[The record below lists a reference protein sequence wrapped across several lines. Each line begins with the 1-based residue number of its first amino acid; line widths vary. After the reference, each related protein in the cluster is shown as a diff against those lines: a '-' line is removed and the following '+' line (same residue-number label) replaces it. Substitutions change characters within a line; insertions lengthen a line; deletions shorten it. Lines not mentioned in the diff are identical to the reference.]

1 MVDAAILCAAAI
13 KSTHMRCT
21 HPLNPLW
28 LARLQE
34 RANQAPVRD
43 RVPFYVGPLRV
54 GSIEPDFLGQDL
66 LAATSSLHVILH
78 RETRHGGVCW
88 RLIGQPTE
96 AMAVLANALRASGL
110 AGVWRNE
117 QLGVV
122 DLHGQQV
129 GSIERAAVRPLGITT
144 HAAHLVGD
152 APDGR
157 IWVQQ
162 RALDKA
168 NDPGL
173 WDTLTGGMVSSVDT
187 TETALKRETW
197 EEAGLD
203 LAELECVAHR
213 GRISFA
219 RPSTDG
225 CGAGYLQEQID
236 WFTATVPGCLNP
248 VNQDGEVMQFVLL
261 SKDELVF
268 WLEQDLFTVEAALI
282 LVVALG
288 LN

>member
-66 LAATSSLHVILH
+66 LAATSSLHVLLH
-78 RETRHGGVCW
+78 RDTHDEGICW
-88 RLIGQPTE
+88 RLSGEPTT
-96 AMAVLANALRASGL
+96 AMNRLAQALRTLGL
-110 AGVWRNE
+110 AGAWRNE
-117 QLGVV
+117 QLAVTDPQGER
-122 DLHGQQV
+122 V

-144 HAAHLVGD
+144 HAVHLVGTS
-152 APDGR
+152 PDGR
-157 IWVQQ
+157 VWVQQ
-162 RALDKA
+162 RALNKA

-173 WDTLTGGMVSSVDT
+173 WDTLIGGMVSSVDT

-248 VNQDGEVMQFVLL
+248 VNQDGEVTQFVLL

-282 LVVALG
+282 LVVALE